1 MIIAQHRGVSRRIA
15 PSRPENWLFCII
27 MTSPS
32 SPRFP
37 FYPAS
42 LPLFAHATDSPNVHP
57 LPLLL
62 PPPSR
67 LEISISGFSA
77 RFSGKISVITARTL
91 DVQVSVERAPFPA
104 GCVFLIGVG
113 GGGCPDRIVS
123 RERFYATWTDPSF
136 GFRKRDLL
144 ENARKF
150 VENARE
156 GRFFAREAVGVEKRG
171 IKICSSEI
179 FYSMNNNRTAGQE
192 YML

>member
-104 GCVFLIGVG
+104 GCVFLIGVRG
-113 GGGCPDRIVS
+113 LPRSYRFEGTILCDVDRPLIRVS
-123 RERFYATWTDPSF
+123 KTRSSGERE
-136 GFRKRDLL
+136 
-144 ENARKF
+144 
-150 VENARE
+150 
-156 GRFFAREAVGVEKRG
+156 
-171 IKICSSEI
+171 KICGKRARGTILCERSS
-179 FYSMNNNRTAGQE
+179 
-192 YML
+192 